1 MVAGIHP
8 GMKALVKRGPCWK
21 GVPSLIPIDIASHLW
36 LSHVPPC
43 GLNVR
48 QRALVVQSDVLNYW
62 SANRT

>member
-8 GMKALVKRGPCWK
+8 GMKALGQKRA
-21 GVPSLIPIDIASHLW
+21 SLEGCSILDTHLW

-62 SANRT
+62 SA

>member
-1 MVAGIHP
+1 MAAGIHP
-8 GMKALVKRGPCWK
+8 GMKALGQKRALLEGC
-21 GVPSLIPIDIASHLW
+21 PSLIPIDIASHLW